1 MELCIKRHFLTIIR
15 NITADLF
22 LVVFCL
28 TFASTHILF
37 KIRQRSIHSLVEE
50 SRSSG
55 ETNGEIVILKIP
67 LTEEK
72 QPQLFQRTDKFEIKY
87 KGKMYDLIKSIVVE
101 DHTLYWA
108 VWDVEET
115 ELENK
120 FKEITTKD
128 TKEPNGQEILTRF
141 METLFLSIYQVR
153 VALFLILLTD
163 TTFHWQSACVT
174 RADTP
179 PTPPPKN

>member
-1 MELCIKRHFLTIIR
+1 
-15 NITADLF
+15 
-22 LVVFCL
+22 
-28 TFASTHILF
+28 
-37 KIRQRSIHSLVEE
+37 
-50 SRSSG
+50 
-55 ETNGEIVILKIP
+55 
-67 LTEEK
+67 
-72 QPQLFQRTDKFEIKY
+72 
-87 KGKMYDLIKSIVVE
+87 MYDLIKSIVVE

-120 FKEITTKD
+120 FKEITTKN
-128 TKEPNGQEILTRF
+128 TKEPNGQEILIRF

-174 RADTP
+174 RAYTP